1 MGPVEVNVSELIDN
15 TALNGFHIR
24 LVGLCACLLFFEG
37 FDFQA
42 ISYAAPALSKAL
54 AISKPM
60 LGPLFS
66 SGQLGL
72 MVGALLFGIAGDRWG
87 RKRVFIFC
95 GVDFGIASLATA
107 LSSSYSA
114 LVFWRLIAG
123 LGLGGVGPIAITIA
137 SDYCPRKVRAA
148 LTMIMYCGFTTGG
161 VFAGVVNAYFLR
173 LGWQSVFY
181 VGGALPLLLAPVL
194 LVALPESLNYL
205 VSRGTRGAEIAD
217 ILDKVAPATRHSA
230 DDRFVMEQAYEK
242 KLQVPELFRAG
253 YARRTVLLWMSLF
266 ISLITLFSL
275 TNWLPT
281 LLNSLGSTSKQIVT
295 IIGIAQAAGLAG
307 SLVAARLMVSYRP
320 FRVAAAGYGLAAV
333 LLVVLGMAG
342 SGFRALLTVNSLLY
356 FFLIGDQNIVN
367 AMTGALYPPKIRA
380 TGSGWA
386 IGIGRIGG
394 IIGPTIAGAL
404 LAFHWVPSQL
414 FIVAALPTLAT
425 AALVFMLSNATKEM
439 KGSNPLNR
447 AAIEL
452 STGGPS

>member
-1 MGPVEVNVSELIDN
+1 MGSADINVSELVDN
-15 TALNGFHIR
+15 TPLNGFHIR
-24 LVGLCACLLFFEG
+24 VVGLCACLLFLEG

-42 ISYAAPALSKAL
+42 ISYAAPALAKAL

-72 MVGALLFGIAGDRWG
+72 MAGALLFGIAGDRWG
-87 RKRVFIFC
+87 RKRVFILC
-95 GVDFGIASLATA
+95 GLDFGLATLATA

-114 LVFWRLIAG
+114 LIFWRLIAG

-181 VGGALPLLLAPVL
+181 VGGGLPILLAPVL
-194 LVALPESLNYL
+194 LIALPESLNYL
-205 VSRGTRGAEIAD
+205 VSRVKRGDEIVR
-217 ILDKVAPATRHSA
+217 ILDKIAPATRHSA
-230 DDRFVMEQAYEK
+230 DSRFVMEQAYERK
-242 KLQVPELFRAG
+242 VQVPELFRGG
-253 YARRTVLLWMSLF
+253 YARPTTLLWVSLF

-281 LLNSLGSTSKQIVT
+281 LLNSLGSAPKQIVT
-295 IIGIAQAAGLAG
+295 ITGVAQAAGLAG
-307 SLVAARLMVSYRP
+307 SLAGARLMVSYRP

-333 LLVVLGMAG
+333 LLVLLGLVG
-342 SGFRALLTVNSLLY
+342 SGFSALLIVNSLLY

-394 IIGPTIAGAL
+394 IIGPSIAGAL
-404 LAFHWVPSQL
+404 LAFHWMPREL
-414 FIVAALPTLAT
+414 FIVAAIPTLTT
-425 AALVFMLSNATKEM
+425 AVLVFVLSNAATETAR
-439 KGSNPLNR
+439 SNSLNR
-447 AAIEL
+447 TAVKL
-452 STGGPS
+452 SSGESS

>member
-1 MGPVEVNVSELIDN
+1 MSSSEVDVSRLIDD
-15 TALNGFHIR
+15 TPLNRFHFR
-24 LVGLCACLLFFEG
+24 VVGLCAGLLFLEG

-42 ISYAAPALSKAL
+42 ISYTAPALAKAL
-54 AISKPM
+54 DIPKPM

-72 MVGALLFGIAGDRWG
+72 MLGALLLGIAGDRWG
-87 RKRVFIFC
+87 RKRVFIFS
-95 GVDFGIASLATA
+95 GLDFGFASLATG
-107 LSSSYSA
+107 LSSSYAA

-137 SDYCPRKVRAA
+137 SDYCPRKARAA

-173 LGWQSVFY
+173 LGWQAVFY
-181 VGGALPLLLAPVL
+181 VGGALPILLAPVL

-205 VSRGTRGAEIAD
+205 VSRETRGAEIAR
-217 ILDKVAPATRHSA
+217 ILGKIAPGTRRSA

-242 KLQVPELFRAG
+242 RVQVPELFRDG
-253 YARRTVLLWMSLF
+253 YARRTILLWMSLF

-281 LLNSLGSTSKQIVT
+281 LLNSLGASAKQIVT
-295 IIGIAQAAGLAG
+295 ITGVAQGAGLLG
-307 SLVAARLMVSYRP
+307 SVMAARLMVSYRP
-320 FRVAAAGYGLAAV
+320 FRVATVGYGLGAV
-333 LLVVLGMAG
+333 LLVILGMIG
-342 SGFRALLTVNSLLY
+342 SSFGALLAVNSLLY

-367 AMTGALYPPKIRA
+367 AMTGAIYPPKIRA

-394 IIGPTIAGAL
+394 IIGPSIAGAL
-404 LAFHWVPSQL
+404 LAAHWAPSKL
-414 FIVAALPTLAT
+414 FVLAAIPTLTT
-425 AALVFMLSNATKEM
+425 AALVFVLSSVVGGPG
-439 KGSNPLNR
+439 GSSALER
-447 AAIEL
+447 AAAKL
-452 STGGPS
+452 STGEPL